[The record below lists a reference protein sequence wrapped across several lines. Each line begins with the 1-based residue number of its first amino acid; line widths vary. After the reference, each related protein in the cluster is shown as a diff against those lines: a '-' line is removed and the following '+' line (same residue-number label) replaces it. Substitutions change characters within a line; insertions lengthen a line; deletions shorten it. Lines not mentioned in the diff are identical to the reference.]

1 MSDKAIGRFRPN
13 PVVLR
18 EMPKDPELRR
28 RTEALF
34 RNLGGLHQ
42 VKVVGTAQSADPP
55 PRVDSQS
62 SSSATDRITELDKEA
77 EIALLRRLLGVNAPP
92 APGAQ
97 FEIINQQKPLPPNI
111 GVPTIMKLE
120 PNGQF
125 MLFGTDQTLAEAK
138 SPEQQP
144 TIPQADHPRPLID
157 VEQRKAEVRKELGL
171 MEDYRRN
178 DEINLSQAVILLKN
192 FRLVACENGAS
203 FAFPPDYTDAEY
215 KRVRQAIEYYAFCAG
230 VKGEDSKY
238 ENGRALLQTL
248 RARLL

>member
-1 MSDKAIGRFRPN
+1 MSDKAIGFRPN
-13 PVVLR
+13 PFVLR

-34 RNLGGLHQ
+34 RNLGGLED
-42 VKVVGTAQSADPP
+42 KGFGTVQSADPP
-55 PRVDSQS
+55 RRVDPQS

-92 APGAQ
+92 APGGQ

-125 MLFGTDQTLAEAK
+125 MPFGTDQTLAEAK

-171 MEDYRRN
+171 KEDYRRN

-192 FRLVACENGAS
+192 FRLVACEMAPLSHFLPITLTQN
-203 FAFPPDYTDAEY
+203 T
-215 KRVRQAIEYYAFCAG
+215 
-230 VKGEDSKY
+230 KGCVQQSSTMLSAPELKAKIANTKTAVHCSKHSVLVCF
-238 ENGRALLQTL
+238 RD
-248 RARLL
+248 